1 MPKYRQVP
9 LLTHTHFLT
18 PNKNDPTVLVATTK
32 TERGRFLMTTIQKM
46 QRAVKHAC
54 EAYIPKAKAR
64 RFYLGVEQFSLSEF
78 TSLNA
83 AGRRLGLN
91 RWTGE
96 NRIRRLVTDRQLAD
110 HLQRM
115 LVSEALASHTGQW
128 YCSLDHSQFGP
139 FCIAVLAVSHRKG
152 RAIPI
157 WCQVNVSEA
166 GLIAPLLAA
175 LEELFQFLQSNAPD
189 LTLVLVMDRWFASDK
204 LFKLFETYGVYFIA
218 RTKSDKLVQLP
229 WDPGWWKEPIH
240 DISHPELP
248 ITYRKHKL
256 RLIRSNYNET
266 MKDPEPWFLLT
277 NLPEETTRRQLLNRY
292 AERFEIEEAF
302 KDVKW
307 LQRLKWQQVK
317 KPEVIRTLL
326 LFSFLG
332 WWLTWLYVAPAA
344 SKAELQRKVHPKKRL
359 SWFRQSWEELQRL
372 LRTPLL
378 PPVPVVL
385 RNEGK
390 K

>member
-1 MPKYRQVP
+1 
-9 LLTHTHFLT
+9 
-18 PNKNDPTVLVATTK
+18 
-32 TERGRFLMTTIQKM
+32 MTTVQKM

-54 EAYIPKAKAR
+54 EAYIPKAKVR
-64 RFYLGVEQFSLSEF
+64 RFYLGVEQLSLSEF

-83 AGRRLGLN
+83 AGRRLGIN
-91 RWTGE
+91 RFTGE
-96 NRIRRLVTDRQLAD
+96 NRIRRLVTDEALSA
-110 HLQRM
+110 HVQRL
-115 LVSEALASHTGQW
+115 LVGEALASRKGQW

-139 FCIAVLAVSHRKG
+139 FCIAILAVSHRKG

-175 LEELFQFLQSNAPD
+175 LEELFIFLRDSASQ
-189 LTLVLVMDRWFASDK
+189 LQLVLVMDRWFASDK
-204 LFKLFETYGVYFIA
+204 LFTLFESYGIYFIA

-229 WDPGWWKEPIH
+229 WDPSWWKEPIH
-240 DISHPELP
+240 DISHPELS
-248 ITYRKHKL
+248 ITYHQHKL
-256 RLIRSNYNET
+256 RLIRSDYNEH

-277 NLPEETTRRQLLNRY
+277 NLPEEITRRQILHRY

-307 LQRLKWQQVK
+307 LQRLEWQRVR

-326 LFSFLG
+326 LFVFLG
-332 WWLTWLYVAPAA
+332 WWLLWWYVA
-344 SKAELQRKVHPKKRL
+344 KALSRQRTHPKKQL
-359 SWFRQSWEELQRL
+359 SWFRQAWEYLQRL

-378 PPVPVVL
+378 PPVPLAV
-385 RNEGK
+385 RRGEK

>member
-1 MPKYRQVP
+1 
-9 LLTHTHFLT
+9 
-18 PNKNDPTVLVATTK
+18 
-32 TERGRFLMTTIQKM
+32 MTTIQKM
-46 QRAVKHAC
+46 AAAVKQLQQT
-54 EAYIPKAKAR
+54 YIPTAKAR
-64 RFYLGVEQFSLSEF
+64 RFFLGVEQFSLSEF
-78 TSLNA
+78 NSLNA
-83 AGRRLGLN
+83 AGRRLGIN

-96 NRIRRLVTDRQLAD
+96 NRIRRLVTDVAVADQLQ
-110 HLQRM
+110 HL
-115 LVSEALASHTGQW
+115 LVSEALASQQGQW

-139 FCIAVLAVSHRKG
+139 FCIAILAVSRRKG

-166 GLIAPLLAA
+166 GLIAPLVVA
-175 LEELFQFLQSNAPD
+175 LEELLQFLQERAPQ
-189 LTLVLVMDRWFASDK
+189 LQVVLVMDRWFASDK
-204 LFKLFETYGVYFIA
+204 LFTLFAGYGTYFIS

-229 WDPGWWKEPIH
+229 WDPSWWKEPIH

-248 ITYRKHKL
+248 ITYHSHRL
-256 RLIRSNYNET
+256 RLIRSDYQED

-277 NLPEETTRRQLLNRY
+277 NLPDEGTGALTRRQILNHY

-317 KPEVIRTLL
+317 KPEVIRSLL
-326 LFSFLG
+326 LFVFLG
-332 WWLTWLYVAPAA
+332 WWLTWRYVATEAQVRTP
-344 SKAELQRKVHPKKRL
+344 QRTVHPKKRL
-359 SWFRQSWEELQRL
+359 SWFRLAWEYLQRL

-378 PPVPVVL
+378 PPIPVASL
-385 RNEGK
+385 QGGGK

>member
-1 MPKYRQVP
+1 MST
-9 LLTHTHFLT
+9 L
-18 PNKNDPTVLVATTK
+18 
-32 TERGRFLMTTIQKM
+32 QKM
-46 QRAVKHAC
+46 AAAVKQLRTT
-54 EAYIPKAKAR
+54 YIPKAKAR
-64 RFYLGVEQFSLSEF
+64 RFFLGVEQFSLSEF
-78 TSLNA
+78 TSLNG

-96 NRIRRLVTDRQLAD
+96 NRIRRLATDEALAD
-110 HLQRM
+110 HLQRL

-139 FCIAVLAVSHRKG
+139 FCIAILAVSHRKG

-166 GLIAPLLAA
+166 GLIAPLMAA
-175 LEELFQFLQSNAPD
+175 LEELFQFLAEHAPK
-189 LTLVLVMDRWFASDK
+189 LELVLVMDRWFASDK
-204 LFKLFETYGVYFIA
+204 LFTLFTQYGVYFIA

-229 WDPGWWKEPIH
+229 WDPSWWKEPIH

-248 ITYRKHKL
+248 ITYHGHQL
-256 RLIRSNYNET
+256 RLIRSDYNED

-277 NLPEETTRRQLLNRY
+277 NLSDQGDGAVTRRQILHRY

-307 LQRLKWQQVK
+307 LQRLEWQRVK
-317 KPEVIRTLL
+317 KPEVIRSLL
-326 LFSFLG
+326 LFVFLG
-332 WWLTWLYVAPAA
+332 WWLLWRYTT
-344 SKAELQRKVHPKKRL
+344 KELPKQRTHPKKRL
-359 SWFRQSWEELQRL
+359 SWFKQAWEYLQRL

-378 PPVPVVL
+378 PPIPVAQ
-385 RNEGK
+385 RGEGK